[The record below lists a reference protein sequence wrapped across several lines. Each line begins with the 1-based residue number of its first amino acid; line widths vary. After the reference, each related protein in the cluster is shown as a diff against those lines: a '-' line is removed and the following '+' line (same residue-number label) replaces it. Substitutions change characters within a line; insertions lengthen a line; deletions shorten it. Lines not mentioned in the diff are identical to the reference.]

1 MTHARDGWKTH
12 LRRRGLLAGAA
23 TLAVTPAL
31 AQEGPWPVRQA
42 RIIIPFAAG
51 GPQDIPARII
61 ADRLSQRLGAAFVV
75 ENRAG
80 AGGGLGAQAVAR
92 VAPDG
97 ATLLFISASISI
109 LPTLQPAL
117 NFDPTRDLEP
127 LSIVCDLPAGLLV
140 RADSRFRNLEDLLAF
155 ARANPGR
162 LTYGSG
168 GVGSANHLTTA
179 LFAGMAGI
187 ELTHVPYRGVSQAVN
202 AIYSGEIDLVF
213 GSSIEVIPHAQQ
225 GRGRLLGVTTVQR
238 VAMVP
243 DVPAIGEQVPGYAAP
258 NFFSMWA
265 PKGFPP
271 PLRDRLVAELVAMK
285 DDAQL
290 KDRIGAAAGII
301 RLDGP
306 EVLAARLQEEIA
318 KWRGL
323 IERANIRAD

>member
-1 MTHARDGWKTH
+1 M
-12 LRRRGLLAGAA
+12 RRRHILASAGGLAAAG
-23 TLAVTPAL
+23 TLGARPL
-31 AQEGPWPVRQA
+31 RAQEAAWPVRQA

-61 ADRLSQRLGAAFVV
+61 ADRLSQRLGATFVV

-80 AGGGLGAQAVAR
+80 AGGGIGAQAVAR
-92 VAPDG
+92 SAPDG
-97 ATLLFISASISI
+97 ATLLFISASIAI
-109 LPTLQPAL
+109 LPTLQPNL
-117 NFDPTRDLEP
+117 NFDPIRDLEP

-140 RADSRFRNLEDLLAF
+140 RAESPITNLADLLAK

-162 LTYGSG
+162 YTYGTG

-179 LFAGMAGI
+179 LFAAMAGI

-213 GSSIEVIPHAQQ
+213 GSSIEVLPHAQQ
-225 GRGRLLGVTTVQR
+225 GRGRLLGVTTTER
-238 VAMVP
+238 VALVP

-258 NFFSMWA
+258 NFFSMYA

-271 PLRDRLVAELVAMK
+271 ALRDRLVAELALMK

-290 KDRIGAAAGII
+290 KDRLASAAGII

-306 EVLAARLQEEIA
+306 AVLTARLHEEIA

-323 IERANIRAD
+323 VERTGIRPD

>member
-1 MTHARDGWKTH
+1 MQ
-12 LRRRGLLAGAA
+12 RRQVLLGGAGLLGLGGAA
-23 TLAVTPAL
+23 N
-31 AQEGPWPVRQA
+31 AQQPGEAWPVRQA

-51 GPQDIPARII
+51 GPQDVPARII

-80 AGGGLGAQAVAR
+80 AGGGLGAQQVAR
-92 VAPDG
+92 SAPDG
-97 ATLLFISASISI
+97 GTLLFISAAISI

-117 NFDPTRDLEP
+117 NFDPIRDLDP
-127 LSIVCDLPAGLLV
+127 LSIVVDLPAGLMV
-140 RADSRFRNLEDLLAF
+140 RADSRFRTLEDLLAF
-155 ARANPGR
+155 ARANPGA

-187 ELTHVPYRGVSQAVN
+187 ELMHVPYRGVSQAVN
-202 AIYSGEIDLVF
+202 AIYAGEIDLVF
-213 GSSIEVIPHAQQ
+213 GSSIEVLPHVQQ
-225 GRGRLLGVTTVQR
+225 GRARLLGVTTETRIPV
-238 VAMVP
+238 MP
-243 DVPAIGEQVPGYAAP
+243 DVPAIGERVPGYAAP

-271 PLRDRLVAELVAMK
+271 ALRDRLAAELALMR

-290 KDRIGAAAGII
+290 KERMAQAAGII

-306 EVLAARLQEEIA
+306 GPLAARMPGEIA

-323 IERANIRAD
+323 IERANIRPE

>member
-1 MTHARDGWKTH
+1 M
-12 LRRRGLLAGAA
+12 RRRELLVG
-23 TLAVTPAL
+23 TAL
-31 AQEGPWPVRQA
+31 TGFAKVAQAQGELWPVRQV

-51 GPQDIPARII
+51 GPQDVPARII

-75 ENRAG
+75 ENRPG

-92 VAPDG
+92 SAPDG

-109 LPTLQPAL
+109 LPTLQPGL
-117 NFDPTRDLEP
+117 NFDPIRDLEP
-127 LSIVCDLPAGLLV
+127 LTTVVDLPAGLMV
-140 RADSRFRNLEDLLAF
+140 RADSRFATVQELIAF
-155 ARANPGR
+155 ARANPAT

-179 LFAGMAGI
+179 LFASMAGI

-202 AIYSGEIDLVF
+202 AVYSGEIDLVF
-213 GSSIEVIPHAQQ
+213 GSSIEVLSHVQQ
-225 GRGRLLGVTTVQR
+225 GRARLLGVTTLER
-238 VAMVP
+238 IAPMP
-243 DVPAIGEQVPGYAAP
+243 EVPAIGEVVPGYAAP
-258 NFFSMWA
+258 NFFSMYA

-271 PLRDRLVAELVAMK
+271 ALRDRLVAELALLR

-290 KDRIGAAAGII
+290 KERMAQAAGII

-306 EVLAARLQEEIA
+306 GPLAARLPEEIA

-323 IERANIRAD
+323 IERANIRPD